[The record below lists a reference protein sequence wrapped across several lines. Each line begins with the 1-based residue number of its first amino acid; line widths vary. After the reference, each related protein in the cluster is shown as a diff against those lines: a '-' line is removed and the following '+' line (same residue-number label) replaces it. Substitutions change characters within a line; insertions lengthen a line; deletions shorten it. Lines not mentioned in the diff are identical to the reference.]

1 MKKFYCMNNIGKAKY
16 TVNYHNGVEIHKDGS
31 PFYSIAIFRNK
42 KKLANFKKKLILE
55 GYTES

>member
-1 MKKFYCMNNIGKAKY
+1 MNNIGKAKY